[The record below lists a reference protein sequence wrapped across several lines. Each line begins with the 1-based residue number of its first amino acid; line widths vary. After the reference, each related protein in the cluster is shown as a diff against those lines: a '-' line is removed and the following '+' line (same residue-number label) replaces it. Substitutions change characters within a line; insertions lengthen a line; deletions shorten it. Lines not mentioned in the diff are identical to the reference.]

1 MNSPSVNMLKCNTKG
16 SSIGKLR
23 LAGLGF
29 QYSEAELLAINEV
42 LQLSAAEDSMFWA
55 SKFLSNQ
62 IQQLQNFVAYMHLNM
77 EVISDA

>member
-16 SSIGKLR
+16 SSISKLR

>member
-29 QYSEAELLAINEV
+29 QYSEAELLAINKV

-62 IQQLQNFVAYMHLNM
+62 IQQLLSFGSETRPGDLRKWR
-77 EVISDA
+77 